1 MIPLHIIQRLAR
13 WQADRRQAETLRRFL
28 LWSGE
33 AVRTFRAIRNHPPRR
48 DADRS
53 LLVRLHTSG
62 WRAED
67 AAYGLLK
74 WSNVERKVLA
84 ARS

>member
-1 MIPLHIIQRLAR
+1 MIQPLIIRHLAR
-13 WQADRRQAETLRRFL
+13 RQADRRQTETLRRFL

-53 LLVRLHTSG
+53 LLVRLHASG

>member
-1 MIPLHIIQRLAR
+1 MIQPLIIRHLAR
-13 WQADRRQAETLRRFL
+13 RQADRRQVETLRRFL

-33 AVRTFRAIRNHPPRR
+33 AVRTFRTIRNHPPRR

-53 LLVRLHTSG
+53 LLVRLHASG